1 MRKFLLF
8 IFVVIFLLSS
18 YGTFAAGS
26 GGGGRVIKRAET
38 AQERDE
44 AINEAQQVQQKTA
57 DLSQGLKC
65 GNLASREERVRCRL
79 DLEEEEYAIENYLS
93 YLPEECRD
101 LIGERKNDCIN
112 LYKKTQRCWQFPV
125 GESRLQCVRENLNL
139 GRTLSAET
147 RNCDGRGTE
156 RAQCISDVREKAF
169 NLIKFRFYDLEERAE
184 KLLEQGRVSQEDVVL
199 LVSKLE
205 EKKVEFNN
213 AATIA
218 QKRAIILEVRQI
230 WREFAGKI
238 K

>member
-1 MRKFLLF
+1 M
-8 IFVVIFLLSS
+8 
-18 YGTFAAGS
+18 
-26 GGGGRVIKRAET
+26 
-38 AQERDE
+38 
-44 AINEAQQVQQKTA
+44 
-57 DLSQGLKC
+57 
-65 GNLASREERVRCRL
+65 
-79 DLEEEEYAIENYLS
+79 
-93 YLPEECRD
+93 
-101 LIGERKNDCIN
+101 
-112 LYKKTQRCWQFPV
+112 
-125 GESRLQCVRENLNL
+125 
-139 GRTLSAET
+139 SAET